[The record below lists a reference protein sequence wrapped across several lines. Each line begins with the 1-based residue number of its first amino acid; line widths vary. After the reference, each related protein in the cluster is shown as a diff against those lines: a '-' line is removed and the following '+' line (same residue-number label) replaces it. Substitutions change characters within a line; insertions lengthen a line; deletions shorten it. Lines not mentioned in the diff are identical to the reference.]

1 MLCSICFNEIPAVGT
16 WTMGSN
22 AAPVNN
28 GRCCQT
34 CDDTIVIPARITMMK
49 NKVSNET
56 YDAMLREQYDIL
68 RRQFEQPTMP
78 QPVE

>member
-1 MLCSICFNEIPAVGT
+1 MLCSICFKEIPAVGT
-16 WTMGSN
+16 WTLGSN

-34 CDDTIVIPARITMMK
+34 CDDNIVIPARITMMV
-49 NKVSNET
+49 NQVSTET

-68 RRQFEQPTMP
+68 RRQFEQPTTP